1 MAGGFVTALSLVPWG
16 TLLDRAPA
24 IYEAASKLVLNLR
37 RSREELSEEVAAAG
51 SEAPTV
57 RHLAARVEELERSLL
72 ILNAQLGEAGALIR
86 ELAETNRAL
95 ARRTLFLRHCLV
107 AAAVVAAL
115 ALLLAAIALYRP

>member
-1 MAGGFVTALSLVPWG
+1 MARLFVTALSLVPWG

-37 RSREELSEEVAAAG
+37 RSREELSEEVAATG
-51 SEAPTV
+51 SEAPSV

-72 ILNAQLGEAGALIR
+72 TLNAQLGEAGALIR

-107 AAAVVAAL
+107 AIGALVALSLVL
-115 ALLLAAIALYRP
+115 AGVALYRP

>member
-24 IYEAASKLVLNLR
+24 IYEAASKLLLNLR
-37 RSREELSEEVAAAG
+37 HSREELSEEVVAAG
-51 SEAPTV
+51 AEAPTV

-72 ILNAQLGEAGALIR
+72 TLNAQLGEAGALIR

-107 AAAVVAAL
+107 AIGALVALSLVL
-115 ALLLAAIALYRP
+115 AGVALYRP